1 MAPKGAGALKG
12 PPVPRADDPLAFRL
26 EDQAS
31 ILIAAQSMTPDL
43 HQKNAATLIGLGAI
57 LLWSVL
63 ALLTASAGAV
73 PPFELAALTFA
84 IGGAFGTIYAAARG
98 RLRALRQP
106 WPVWLV
112 GVGGLFGY
120 HALYF
125 AALRRAPPAEASLI
139 AYLWPLL
146 IVLFSALLP
155 GERLLARHLI
165 GAALGFAGAIALFAS
180 KAEGGVGAHALD
192 SGMAL
197 GYALALAGAF
207 VWSGYSVLSR
217 RLKAAP
223 TEAVAGF
230 CLVTAALA
238 TISHIAFE
246 TSVAPVGITQWAA
259 IVGLGLGPVGL
270 AFYVWDYGVKNGDLR
285 LLGVA
290 AYGAPVLSTFIL
302 VAAGFAPATAS
313 LGLACALIVG
323 GALVATRGA

>member
-1 MAPKGAGALKG
+1 
-12 PPVPRADDPLAFRL
+12 
-26 EDQAS
+26 
-31 ILIAAQSMTPDL
+31 MTPATDS
-43 HQKNAATLIGLGAI
+43 NPASRAATLVGLGAI
-57 LLWSVL
+57 ALWSAL
-63 ALLTASAGAV
+63 ALLTASAGSA

-84 IGGAFGTIYAAARG
+84 IGGGCGLVYAALRG
-98 RLRALRQP
+98 RLGALLQP

-155 GERLLARHLI
+155 GERLLARHIL
-165 GAALGFAGAIALFAS
+165 GAGLGFAGAVVLFAG
-180 KAEGGVGAHALD
+180 KAQGVGGHALEP
-192 SGMAL
+192 GVAL
-197 GYALALAGAF
+197 GYALALCCAF
-207 VWSGYSVLSR
+207 VWSSYSVLSR

-223 TEAVAGF
+223 SEAVAGF
-230 CLVTAALA
+230 CLATSALA
-238 TISHIAFE
+238 AVCHFAFE
-246 TSVAPVGITQWAA
+246 TSVAPVGAQWAA

-270 AFYVWDYGVKNGDLR
+270 AFYVWDYGVKNGDLKF
-285 LLGVA
+285 LGVA
-290 AYGAPVLSTFIL
+290 AYAAPVLSTIIL

-323 GALVATRGA
+323 GAVVATKG

>member
-1 MAPKGAGALKG
+1 MTHDSLPKS
-12 PPVPRADDPLAFRL
+12 
-26 EDQAS
+26 AS
-31 ILIAAQSMTPDL
+31 R
-43 HQKNAATLIGLGAI
+43 AATLIGLGAI
-57 LLWSVL
+57 GLWSVL

-84 IGGAFGTIYAAARG
+84 IGGAFGLIYAAARG
-98 RLRALRQP
+98 RLAALAQP

-155 GERLLARHLI
+155 GERLRARHVV
-165 GAALGFAGAIALFAS
+165 GAALGFAGAAALFAG

-192 SGMAL
+192 PAVAL
-197 GYALALAGAF
+197 GYALALGCAF
-207 VWSGYSVLSR
+207 VWSSYSVLSR

-230 CLVTAALA
+230 CLVTSALA
-238 TISHIAFE
+238 AVSHLAFE
-246 TSVAPVGITQWAA
+246 TTVAPASATQWAA

-270 AFYVWDYGVKNGDLR
+270 AFYVWDYGVKHGDLR

-290 AYGAPVLSTFIL
+290 AYAAPVISTLIL

-323 GALVATRGA
+323 GAVVATRGS

>member
-1 MAPKGAGALKG
+1 
-12 PPVPRADDPLAFRL
+12 
-26 EDQAS
+26 
-31 ILIAAQSMTPDL
+31 MTPDSS
-43 HQKNAATLIGLGAI
+43 HDRASRAATAIGFGAI
-57 LLWSVL
+57 LLWSAL

-84 IGGAFGTIYAAARG
+84 IGGGLGLIAVAARG
-98 RLRALRQP
+98 RLAAFRQP
-106 WPVWLV
+106 WRVWLI

-125 AALRRAPPAEASLI
+125 AALSRAPPAEASLI

-146 IVLFSALLP
+146 IVLLSALPP
-155 GERLLARHLI
+155 GERLRARHVL
-165 GAALGFAGAIALFAS
+165 GAALGFAGAATLFAGRS
-180 KAEGGVGAHALD
+180 QGGLGAHALD
-192 SGMAL
+192 SQVAL
-197 GYALALAGAF
+197 GYALALGCAF
-207 VWSGYSVLSR
+207 VWSSYSVLSR

-230 CLVTAALA
+230 CLATSALA
-238 TISHIAFE
+238 AICHFAFE
-246 TSVAPVGITQWAA
+246 TTIAPAGLTPWAA

-270 AFYVWDYGVKNGDLR
+270 AFYVWDYGVKHGDLR

-290 AYGAPVLSTFIL
+290 AYAAPALSTLIL

-323 GALVATRGA
+323 GALVATRRG

>member
-1 MAPKGAGALKG
+1 MTQAIQ
-12 PPVPRADDPLAFRL
+12 PRN
-26 EDQAS
+26 AS
-31 ILIAAQSMTPDL
+31 R
-43 HQKNAATLIGLGAI
+43 AATFIGLGAI
-57 LLWSVL
+57 ALWSVL
-63 ALLTASAGAV
+63 ALLTASAGAA

-84 IGGAFGTIYAAARG
+84 IGGGFGLIYAAARG
-98 RLRALRQP
+98 RLSALRQP

-155 GERLLARHLI
+155 GERLRARHVL
-165 GAALGFAGAIALFAS
+165 GAALGFVGAVALFAG
-180 KAEGGVGAHALD
+180 KAEGGGHAFD
-192 SGMAL
+192 PAVAL
-197 GYALALAGAF
+197 GYGLALACAF

-238 TISHIAFE
+238 AICHFVFE
-246 TSVAPVGITQWAA
+246 TTIMPAGPAQWAA
-259 IVGLGLGPVGL
+259 IVGLGLGPVCL

-290 AYGAPVLSTFIL
+290 AYAAPVLSTLIL

-323 GALVATRGA
+323 GAVVATRGR